1 MTIPPI
7 GSLSGISGASALRT
21 PAEGASGTS
30 VEGAGTG
37 GEGGFAGALGKAL
50 GSLEQ
55 SQQTANAAAQG
66 LATGTISNPEQA
78 VVQVEQ
84 AQLEMQLASQ
94 IRVKATEA
102 IQNVFQTQ
110 I

>member
-7 GSLSGISGASALRT
+7 GGLSGISLGGTQAAPEGGTAGAT
-21 PAEGASGTS
+21 
-30 VEGAGTG
+30 GAGG
-37 GEGGFAGALGKAL
+37 GKGGFAGALGEAL
-50 GSLEQ
+50 SSLEQ
-55 SQQTANAAAQG
+55 SQQTAEGAAKG
-66 LATGTISNPEQA
+66 LATGTVSNPESA

-94 IRVKATEA
+94 IRAKATEA